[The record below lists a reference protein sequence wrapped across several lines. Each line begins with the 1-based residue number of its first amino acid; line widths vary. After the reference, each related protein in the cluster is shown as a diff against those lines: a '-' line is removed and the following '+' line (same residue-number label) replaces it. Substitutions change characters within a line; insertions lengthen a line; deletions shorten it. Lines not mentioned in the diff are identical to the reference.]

1 MPDCAFA
8 TDLVNLGFLKDA
20 GDFYQHGVTALWHQ
34 VFSRMQEHTLG
45 RDIDQLGE
53 NQFTVRQFNTC
64 APSHGN
70 TRGSPEFY
78 HAMTMGNMDFLSVLR
93 KYYLY

>member
-8 TDLVNLGFLKDA
+8 TDFIDLGLLKDT
-20 GDFYQHGVTALWHQ
+20 GDFYQHGVTTLRDQ
-34 VFSRMQEHTLG
+34 VFSGVYKHTLG
-45 RDIDQLGE
+45 RDIDQLGK
-53 NQFTVRQFNTC
+53 NQFTVRQFDTC
-64 APSHGN
+64 TPGNGN

-78 HAMTMGNMDFLSVLR
+78 HAMTMGNMVFLSVLR